1 MPRTFNSALDE
12 KVTARIPASTT
23 NLGPGFDVL
32 GLALQL
38 YSTVTLEPSETD
50 TEVVVS
56 GVDADKIP
64 STPEHIAFQA
74 VELVFK
80 QSGVKRP
87 NGFKLH
93 IDNGIPAIRGLGGS
107 GTAILGGLLTA
118 NVLCG
123 TPFSDAELLNFATEM
138 EGHPDNVSASL
149 YGGLVV
155 SAQEDGHVHTIQLAC
170 PPELSI
176 VLAIPDFPLSTKRAR
191 EVLPKSVDFADAIY
205 NTSRSTLLI
214 ASIAT
219 GQFEMLRVAM
229 KDKLHQPYRTAL
241 IPGFEDVA
249 EAAISN
255 GALSVALSGAGPTV
269 AAYCLEHVGEVAKQM
284 KRAFNTH
291 QIVCDI
297 KILKPDAGGANV
309 CIPSASVR
317 THK

>member
-1 MPRTFNSALDE
+1 MPKTFNSESSE
-12 KVTARIPASTT
+12 KVIARIPASTT

-64 STPEHIAFQA
+64 STPAHIAFQA

-80 QSGVKRP
+80 RSSTKRP

-107 GTAILGGLLTA
+107 GTAVLGGLLTA

-123 TPFSDAELLNFATEM
+123 TPFSDAELLNFATAI
-138 EGHPDNVSASL
+138 EGHPDNVAASL
-149 YGGLVV
+149 YGGIVV
-155 SAQEDGHVHTIQLAC
+155 SAQENGQVYTVQLAC

-176 VLAIPDFPLSTKRAR
+176 VLAIPDFPLSTKQAR
-191 EVLPKSVDFADAIY
+191 ETLPKLVDFADAVY

-219 GQFEMLRVAM
+219 GQFEMLRIAM
-229 KDKLHQPYRTAL
+229 KDRLHQPYRSSL
-241 IPGFEDVA
+241 IPGFNDVA
-249 EAAISN
+249 EAAMTN
-255 GALSVALSGAGPTV
+255 GALSVALSGAGPTI
-269 AAYCLEHVGEVAKQM
+269 AAYCLEHTDQVAEQM
-284 KRAFNTH
+284 QVAFNKH
-291 QIVCDI
+291 QIACDT
-297 KILKPDAGGANV
+297 KILKPDADGANV
-309 CIPSASVR
+309 HTSRPDLSA
-317 THK
+317 

>member
-1 MPRTFNSALDE
+1 MPQTSNSELSE
-12 KVTARIPASTT
+12 KFIARIPASTT

-50 TEVVVS
+50 TEVIVS
-56 GVDADKIP
+56 GVDTDKIP

-80 QSGVKRP
+80 RSGTKP
-87 NGFKLH
+87 PKGFKLH

-138 EGHPDNVSASL
+138 EGHPDNVAASL
-149 YGGLVV
+149 YGGIVV
-155 SAQEDGHVHTIQLAC
+155 SAQENGQVHTVQLAC

-176 VLAIPDFPLSTKRAR
+176 VLAIPDFPLSTKQAR
-191 EVLPKSVDFADAIY
+191 EVLPKSVDFADAVY

-229 KDKLHQPYRTAL
+229 KDRLHQPYRTSL
-241 IPGFEDVA
+241 IPGFNDVA
-249 EAAISN
+249 EAAITN
-255 GALSVALSGAGPTV
+255 GALSVALSGAGPTI
-269 AAYCLEHVGEVAKQM
+269 AAYCLEHAEQVAKQM
-284 KRAFNTH
+284 QNAFNQH

-297 KILKPDAGGANV
+297 KILKPDADGAD
-309 CIPSASVR
+309 VR
-317 THK
+317 TFCPCPSV

>member
-1 MPRTFNSALDE
+1 MPQTFNSALNE

-38 YSTVTLEPSETD
+38 YSTVTLEPSDTA

-64 STPEHIAFQA
+64 NTPEHVAFQA

-80 QSGVKRP
+80 RSGTKRP
-87 NGFKLH
+87 NGFKLR

-118 NVLCG
+118 NILCG
-123 TPFSDAELLNFATEM
+123 LPFSDAELLNFATEM
-138 EGHPDNVSASL
+138 EGHPDNVAASL
-149 YGGLVV
+149 YGGIVV
-155 SAQEDGHVHTIQLAC
+155 SAQEDGHVHTIRLTF

-176 VLAIPDFPLSTKRAR
+176 VLAIPNFPLSTKQAR

-219 GQFEMLRVAM
+219 GQFEMLKVAM
-229 KDKLHQPYRTAL
+229 KDKLHQPYRTSL
-241 IPGFEDVA
+241 IPGFNDVA
-249 EAAISN
+249 EAAIAN

-269 AAYCLEHVGEVAKQM
+269 AAYCLEHAEQVAKQM
-284 KRAFNTH
+284 QTAFNKH

-297 KILKPDAGGANV
+297 KILKADAAGANV
-309 CIPSASVR
+309 QTGALCRSG
-317 THK
+317 